1 MLRKGRHGDDHRHD
15 PGRARRIELPGSEFL
30 DEKKIQG
37 SNMGSNR
44 FRVDMPRYVDL
55 YLSGRLKLDELVS
68 RPHRAGRDQRR
79 LRRHAPRR
87 GRAQRDRVRGVTERT
102 ESPPLLGVAYFG
114 NRYPH
119 HARADLQAI
128 AAGGAGFV
136 VHTMSEADLRW
147 NPGTIA
153 DLVAIGRE
161 FGLSSW
167 LTPFAVA
174 GVFGGEAAS
183 YAVADHP
190 GAWQEDNREHHL
202 PALCPRQP
210 AFRSVMERWLD
221 AAAAAG
227 ADIVQ
232 WDEPH
237 LALSHRVEAA
247 HWACRC
253 AACREAFAARFGAA
267 MPEAWNPQVAVFV
280 DDLLTET
287 LAWLVSEA
295 SARGLGS
302 SVVLL
307 AEEDFSPAT
316 WRASAA
322 LPGVR
327 YFGCTPYWLRYGVPA
342 DEMPSY
348 LRRWGARIVA
358 ATAGTAVEPLGWL
371 QAFQV
376 PAGREP
382 EVERAAEELAAAGM
396 RAIAVWA
403 YLACAPMSTL
413 AADDPEA
420 TWAAVM
426 RAFAR
431 LGPAAESA

>member
-1 MLRKGRHGDDHRHD
+1 VVN
-15 PGRARRIELPGSEFL
+15 PSLP
-30 DEKKIQG
+30 
-37 SNMGSNR
+37 R
-44 FRVDMPRYVDL
+44 
-55 YLSGRLKLDELVS
+55 
-68 RPHRAGRDQRR
+68 
-79 LRRHAPRR
+79 
-87 GRAQRDRVRGVTERT
+87 
-102 ESPPLLGVAYFG
+102 LGVAYFG

-128 AAGGAGFV
+128 AAAGADFV

-153 DLVAIGRE
+153 DLVAIGRDS
-161 FGLSSW
+161 GLSSW

-183 YAVADHP
+183 YAVGDHP
-190 GAWQEDNREHHL
+190 EAWQEDNRGCRL

-210 AFRSVMERWLD
+210 AFRSLIVRWLD
-221 AAAAAG
+221 TAAAAG
-227 ADIVQ
+227 AEIVQ

-237 LALSHRVEAA
+237 LSLPHRAGTTS
-247 HWACRC
+247 WACRC
-253 AACREAFAARFGAA
+253 AACRAAFEARFEQE
-267 MPEAWNPQVAVFV
+267 MPEAWNSAVEGFV

-287 LAWLVSEA
+287 LTWLVAEA
-295 SARGLGS
+295 SSRRLGS

-307 AEEDFSPAT
+307 ADDSFSPET
-316 WRASAA
+316 WRACAE

-327 YFGCTPYWLRYGVPA
+327 YFGCTPYWLRYGVRAEELVP
-342 DEMPSY
+342 Y
-348 LRRWGARIVA
+348 IRLWGARIVA
-358 ATAGTAVEPLGWL
+358 ATRATAAESLGWV

-382 EVERAAEELAAAGM
+382 EVERAAEELAGAGM
-396 RAIAVWA
+396 RAIAVWS

-420 TWAAVM
+420 TWAAVL

-431 LGPAAESA
+431 LS